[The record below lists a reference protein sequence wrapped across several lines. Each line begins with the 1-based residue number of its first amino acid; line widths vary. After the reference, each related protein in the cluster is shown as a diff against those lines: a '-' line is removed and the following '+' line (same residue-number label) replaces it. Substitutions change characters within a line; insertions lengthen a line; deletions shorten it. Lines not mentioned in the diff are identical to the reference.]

1 MSGLPTTKPIRPLE
15 VPVPVASRPRRLVG
29 GILVAALV
37 AACGAGGPTQTPS
50 ATSAPASTS
59 PSETAPASTSPASDA
74 PSSVASAPTSSGPSA
89 SPVALTVGLGYIPN
103 VQFAPFYLAD
113 ESGAY
118 EQAGL
123 HVTLQNKI
131 DPDLVTLL
139 GQGGVDIG
147 LSDGTSVIPA
157 VSQGIPVVY
166 TSTIYGDFPSVL
178 VTTSST
184 GITKAA
190 DLKGKKIGIPG
201 RYGSSWI
208 MLQALLQSA
217 NLTPDDVT
225 IVEFPDFS
233 QVAGL
238 QQGRVD
244 AATGFSNNEPIQLQN
259 AGVTPVVLT
268 VDDIVPLPGPG
279 LVTGTATL
287 QSKRDALAAFTKVTL
302 DAMTEIT
309 ADPQKGIDATFK
321 AVPDLAADAGLQR
334 QILDAT
340 IAAWKNDRTNGALGS
355 IDKPGWQASVD
366 FMTSLGLV
374 PNKVTVDQL
383 VDASLLP

>member
-1 MSGLPTTKPIRPLE
+1 MSAARLPE
-15 VPVPVASRPRRLVG
+15 VPVPLATRHRRLAA
-29 GILVAALV
+29 VAVLAIAV
-37 AACGAGGPTQTPS
+37 AACGGGGASATPS
-50 ATSAPASTS
+50 AAPS
-59 PSETAPASTSPASDA
+59 PSPSTAPSTA
-74 PSSVASAPTSSGPSA
+74 PSA
-89 SPVALTVGLGYIPN
+89 SLTALTVGLGYIPS
-103 VQFAPFYLAD
+103 VQFAQFYLAD

-118 EQAGL
+118 ATAGL
-123 HVTLQNKI
+123 AVTLQNKI

-139 GQGGVDIG
+139 GQGAVDIG
-147 LSDGTSVIPA
+147 SADGTSVIPA
-157 VSQGIPVVY
+157 VSQGIPIVY
-166 TSTIYGDFPSVL
+166 TSTTYGTFPSVL
-178 VTTSST
+178 VTTKTS

-190 DLKGKKIGIPG
+190 DLKGKRIGIPG

-217 NLTPDDVT
+217 GLTPDDVK
-225 IVEFPDFS
+225 IFEFPDFS
-233 QVAGL
+233 QVSGL

-244 AATGFSNNEPIQLQN
+244 AATGFSNNEPIQLRN
-259 AGVTPVVLT
+259 AGLDPVVLT

-287 QSKRDALAAFTKVTL
+287 QAKRDALTAFTAVTL
-302 DAMTEIT
+302 QAEADIA

-321 AVPDLAADAGLQR
+321 AVPDLAADPGLQR

-340 IAAWKNDRTNGALGS
+340 IAAWKNVRTNAPLGAIDRT
-355 IDKPGWQASVD
+355 GWQESLD

-383 VDASLLP
+383 VDDSLLP